1 MVIVRPF
8 KGLRPPKE
16 IVKKLASRPYD
27 VMNSEE
33 ARKEAEGNEYSL
45 LHVTKAEID
54 LPSWTDDNPGGYI
67 RTGTCAERNNG
78 CSTIRWNGIIVTRC
92 QDREGKQQS
101 ETCAFTSWKAGYE
114 ISYSKNE
121 WRWKYCFS
129 DAQCG
134 WNFRPYDQ
142 Q

>member
-54 LPSWTDDNPGGYI
+54 LPSWTDEHSQAVYDKVLKILKLFKIKVGLYKI
-67 RTGTCAERNNG
+67 KHQE
-78 CSTIRWNGIIVTRC
+78 SIFMV
-92 QDREGKQQS
+92 KQC
-101 ETCAFTSWKAGYE
+101 ETE
-114 ISYSKNE
+114 LNMVLLHV
-121 WRWKYCFS
+121 
-129 DAQCG
+129 QV
-134 WNFRPYDQ
+134 
-142 Q
+142 